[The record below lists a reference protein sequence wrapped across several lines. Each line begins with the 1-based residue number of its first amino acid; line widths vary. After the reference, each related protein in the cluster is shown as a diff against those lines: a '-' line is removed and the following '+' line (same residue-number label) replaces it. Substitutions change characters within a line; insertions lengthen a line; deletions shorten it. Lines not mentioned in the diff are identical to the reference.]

1 MSIFS
6 ALILAIIEGI
16 TEFLPISSTGHLV
29 LTANLLQIPQSEFVK
44 SFEIFIQLGAIL
56 SVVFLYWQTL
66 TTKKDVWLRVLA
78 AFLPTAVIGFLL
90 YKIIKAFLLGNTM
103 VTLVALLVGGILLI
117 VFEKMHKEKTE
128 HAGEIEDISLKQ
140 AFFIGLVQAVSV
152 IPGVSRA
159 GATVIGALFL
169 GVKRKTA
176 VEFSFLL
183 AIPTML
189 AATALDLTKTSLS
202 FTTYEVIIL
211 FIGFITS
218 FAVALFTVKF
228 FLQFIRNH
236 TFAWFGVYRIV
247 LAVLYWLIVVR

>member
-29 LTANLLQIPQSEFVK
+29 LTANLLQVSQTEFVK

-78 AFLPTAVIGFLL
+78 AFLPTAIIGFIL
-90 YKIIKAFLLGNTM
+90 YKVIKAFLLGNTM
-103 VTLVALLVGGILLI
+103 VTLLALFIGGILLI
-117 VFEKMHKEKTE
+117 VLEKMHKEKVE
-128 HAGEIEDISLKQ
+128 DASEIEKISLKQ
-140 AFFIGLVQAVSV
+140 AFLIGVIQAVSV
-152 IPGVSRA
+152 VPGVSRA

-189 AATALDLTKTSLS
+189 AATALDLMKTSLS
-202 FTTYEVIIL
+202 FTTFEVIIL
-211 FIGFITS
+211 FIGFVTS

-236 TFAWFGVYRIV
+236 TFVWFGVYRIA
-247 LAVLYWLIVVR
+247 LAVIYWLVLVK